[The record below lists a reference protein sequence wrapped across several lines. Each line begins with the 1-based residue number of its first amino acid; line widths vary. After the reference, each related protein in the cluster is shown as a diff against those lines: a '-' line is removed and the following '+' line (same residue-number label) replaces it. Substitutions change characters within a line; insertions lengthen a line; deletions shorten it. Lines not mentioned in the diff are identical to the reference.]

1 MAELFINHRVE
12 HSPGQGALAE
22 NFHVPCVYERVWGRE
37 REMVRGGASPQAANR
52 TDLQPPTRAPAR
64 RGEDTHLLALG
75 SRASAEPLWPRA
87 WGLLGIP

>member
-22 NFHVPCVYERVWGRE
+22 NFHVPCVYERVWGERE
-37 REMVRGGASPQAANR
+37 REKWLGEAEKPTGRQPNGPAS
-52 TDLQPPTRAPAR
+52 PTRAPAR

-75 SRASAEPLWPRA
+75 SRASRATLPRA
-87 WGLLGIP
+87 QRGC